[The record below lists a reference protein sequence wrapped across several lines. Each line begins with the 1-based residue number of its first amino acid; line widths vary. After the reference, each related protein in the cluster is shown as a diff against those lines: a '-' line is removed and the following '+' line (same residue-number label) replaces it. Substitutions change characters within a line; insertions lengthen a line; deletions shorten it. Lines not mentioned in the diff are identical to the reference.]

1 MALTSQMHFG
11 PFFLDLFQ
19 GRLWRGVE
27 VIALRPRTVAVLAYL
42 VAQPGRL
49 VPREELLQQV
59 WRGAYVS
66 GAVVRTCIRDI
77 RAALSDDAASPQYLE
92 TVGRQGYR
100 FLGTQDGNTPV
111 RLEAG
116 AVVGRQAEVTQLQQ
130 CYMRAADGARQLV
143 ILSGEVGIGKTTV
156 VDLFLASLMRQ
167 GRTIGTVRG
176 QCVEHYGAGEPYLPV
191 LEALGHLGQA
201 PGGERV
207 VAVLRRYAPMWLA
220 QLPAL
225 VPEAEWDH
233 VQRRVWGMTRLS
245 MLRELADA
253 VVRLTAETPL
263 VLVLEDLHWSDPAT
277 IDVLSYLAQRR
288 EPARRRL
295 LGTYRPEDAVARHH
309 PVRQMVQVLSGRGLC
324 TEMRLQELSAAE
336 VMAYATGH
344 LGGPVEPALAA
355 LLYRHTGG
363 HALFLV
369 QMLEH
374 LAQQGL
380 LVRAAGQWTLRED
393 GATTTVGIPAQL
405 QHLVT
410 RRFEALPTTTQ
421 CVGGSGR
428 GRPRVY
434 RGGRGG
440 GTAPPHSGGRQ
451 SV

>member
-207 VAVLRRYAPMWLA
+207 VAVLRRYAPM
-220 QLPAL
+220 
-225 VPEAEWDH
+225 
-233 VQRRVWGMTRLS
+233 
-245 MLRELADA
+245 
-253 VVRLTAETPL
+253 
-263 VLVLEDLHWSDPAT
+263 
-277 IDVLSYLAQRR
+277 
-288 EPARRRL
+288 
-295 LGTYRPEDAVARHH
+295 
-309 PVRQMVQVLSGRGLC
+309 
-324 TEMRLQELSAAE
+324 
-336 VMAYATGH
+336 
-344 LGGPVEPALAA
+344 
-355 LLYRHTGG
+355 
-363 HALFLV
+363 
-369 QMLEH
+369 
-374 LAQQGL
+374 
-380 LVRAAGQWTLRED
+380 
-393 GATTTVGIPAQL
+393 
-405 QHLVT
+405 
-410 RRFEALPTTTQ
+410 
-421 CVGGSGR
+421 
-428 GRPRVY
+428 
-434 RGGRGG
+434 
-440 GTAPPHSGGRQ
+440 
-451 SV
+451 

>member
-1 MALTSQMHFG
+1 
-11 PFFLDLFQ
+11 
-19 GRLWRGVE
+19 
-27 VIALRPRTVAVLAYL
+27 
-42 VAQPGRL
+42 
-49 VPREELLQQV
+49 
-59 WRGAYVS
+59 
-66 GAVVRTCIRDI
+66 
-77 RAALSDDAASPQYLE
+77 
-92 TVGRQGYR
+92 
-100 FLGTQDGNTPV
+100 
-111 RLEAG
+111 
-116 AVVGRQAEVTQLQQ
+116 
-130 CYMRAADGARQLV
+130 
-143 ILSGEVGIGKTTV
+143 
-156 VDLFLASLMRQ
+156 
-167 GRTIGTVRG
+167 
-176 QCVEHYGAGEPYLPV
+176 
-191 LEALGHLGQA
+191 
-201 PGGERV
+201 
-207 VAVLRRYAPMWLA
+207 
-220 QLPAL
+220 
-225 VPEAEWDH
+225 
-233 VQRRVWGMTRLS
+233 
-245 MLRELADA
+245 
-253 VVRLTAETPL
+253 
-263 VLVLEDLHWSDPAT
+263 
-277 IDVLSYLAQRR
+277 
-288 EPARRRL
+288 
-295 LGTYRPEDAVARHH
+295 VARHH